1 MNHNVFGVH
10 SYDSRNCDKKMWVIL
25 TITHAILILK
35 YSVSTRESIWF
46 LEKWVTLVINLF

>member
-35 YSVSTRESIWF
+35 YSISTRESIWF